1 MPGNE
6 LVQSLVRAIDI
17 LSLVAEREEGV
28 RLNELTTLTGLGKT
42 TIHNLL
48 RTLRFK
54 GFVCKDRFER
64 YHIGPALRNL
74 CIRNQQ
80 KELLERIAEAMQMI
94 VDELPACVVTL
105 FELEGYDLLIK
116 MRLSSEGMNSI
127 QNSIQNLPI
136 YGTASGIC
144 LLANHYAGEELQK
157 HYPFADYG
165 SPYWKDQES
174 FAAALEEA
182 RRTGFAEVP
191 AFFQEQRAIAA
202 MCSQEM
208 VLGVRFPLSSS
219 CGVDRVRKVLGKAVR
234 QIQSKP

>member
-17 LSLVAEREEGV
+17 LSLIAEREEGV

-80 KELLERIAEAMQMI
+80 KEQLERIAEAMQMI

-105 FELEGYDLLIK
+105 CGLEGYELFIK
-116 MRLSSEGMNSI
+116 KRLTSEGMNSI
-127 QNSIQNLPI
+127 QNTSQPLPI

-144 LLANHYAGEELQK
+144 LLANHYASEELLK

-165 SPYWKDQES
+165 SPYWKDHES
-174 FAAALEEA
+174 FVTALEEA
-182 RRTGFAEVP
+182 QRTGFAEVP
-191 AFFQEQRAIAA
+191 AFAPEQRVIAA
-202 MCSQEM
+202 MCSPEM
-208 VLGVRFPLSSS
+208 VLGVRFPLSLS
-219 CGVDRVRKVLGKAVR
+219 CGGDQVRKVLGKAVR
-234 QIQSKP
+234 RTLK

>member
-28 RLNELTTLTGLGKT
+28 RLNELTTLTGIGKT
-42 TIHNLL
+42 TIYNLL

-54 GFVCKDRFER
+54 GFVCKDRFDR
-64 YHIGPALRNL
+64 YHLGPALRNL

-80 KELLERIAEAMQMI
+80 KELLERIAAAMQVI

-105 FELEGYDLLIK
+105 CELEGYNLLIK
-116 MRLSSEGMNSI
+116 MRLSSEGMNSLH
-127 QNSIQNLPI
+127 NSSQALPI

-144 LLANHYAGEELQK
+144 LLANHYAGEELQM

-165 SPYWKDQES
+165 SPYWQDQKS
-174 FAAALEEA
+174 FIAALEET

-191 AFFQEQRAIAA
+191 AFVQEQRVIAA
-202 MCSQEM
+202 MCSPEM
-208 VLGVRFPLSSS
+208 ALGVRFPLSSP
-219 CGVDRVRKVLGKAVR
+219 GGGEQVRKVLGKAVR